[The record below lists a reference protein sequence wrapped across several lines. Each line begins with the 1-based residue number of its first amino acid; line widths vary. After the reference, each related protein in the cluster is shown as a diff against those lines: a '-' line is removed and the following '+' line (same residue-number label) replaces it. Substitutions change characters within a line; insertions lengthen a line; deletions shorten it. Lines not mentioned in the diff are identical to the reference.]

1 MSFLAFLAPIAFFIL
16 GAYLIYQVAIKGLK
30 GVLFGGKVSKSYG
43 EVTLAKRGTM
53 NYLVGVHGIATDHGG
68 RVGMQVIRKS
78 GLSFEQMAV
87 TLTKSEAQ
95 ELAQLLSTAA
105 SET

>member
-1 MSFLAFLAPIAFFIL
+1 MSFLALLAPIAFFIFSVYVI
-16 GAYLIYQVAIKGLK
+16 YLVAIKGLK

-43 EVTLAKRGTM
+43 EVKLAKRGTM
-53 NYLVGVHGIATDHGG
+53 NYLVGVHGISTDDGG

-78 GLSFEQMAV
+78 GLSFEQLAV

-95 ELAQLLSTAA
+95 ELAHLLSTAA